1 MQKNDDD
8 FYKVKNSTSG
18 QLSELGQIESNRRRE
33 ELDGKEMQLSK
44 REEQLQVLIDQM
56 IEKEK
61 LMRDLLEQTKTGRTS
76 SIANG
81 RQDKN

>member
-1 MQKNDDD
+1 
-8 FYKVKNSTSG
+8 
-18 QLSELGQIESNRRRE
+18 
-33 ELDGKEMQLSK
+33 MQLSK